1 MPIGNI
7 LSTLS
12 VMGNNR
18 RKFLVIISIVFCSLI
33 TDISLSNISDVVSL
47 STSWGFAVFIAIA
60 IVYAVTQYLIL
71 EFVKEKSKTI
81 RMKSPHFNKLITVMT
96 IVQYILVAIII
107 LIILE
112 MFVKS
117 FYYTYTLN
125 LSLSISYTSASIL
138 MVLLAI
144 KFFSWNRSNKSFIV
158 LLYGISSL
166 IITISIV
173 SSLVFFNVILL
184 GMPAQISPPSNLTNQ
199 QKEVSHGTAE
209 QKEIGHGTAE
219 QKEIGHGPD
228 IRKFD
233 PGTILGLVQTVF
245 ATSQIVSFL
254 LLLGSSAL
262 LLHIY
267 SEKIGKVKFWIII
280 NIPLVSFLSIFV
292 IVTPHVLNLSNSRE
306 MDTIFKII
314 VDAIG
319 YTLPAIASSI
329 LFGLPFWMTAR
340 SFAYSSILKDY
351 MIIAGCGLALF
362 ELATTGNVILAS
374 YPPFGLASVSL
385 VGLSS
390 YMILMGIYSSA
401 ISVSQDVKLR
411 QSIRKFAMKESR
423 LLDSIGIAQMEQEIE
438 SRVIAMTIKSQDI
451 MTEESGVYSSLNEAE
466 VKQYLDIV
474 LQEIKE
480 SKRGN
485 NTWQMR

>member
-199 QKEVSHGTAE
+199 QKEV
-209 QKEIGHGTAE
+209 GHGTAE
-219 QKEIGHGPD
+219 QKEVGHGPD
-228 IRKFD
+228 SRKFD

-262 LLHIY
+262 LLHFY
-267 SEKIGKVKFWIII
+267 SEKIGKAKFWIII
-280 NIPLVSFLSIFV
+280 SISLVSFLSIFV

-306 MDTIFKII
+306 MDTTFKII

-329 LFGLPFWMTAR
+329 LFGLPFCMTAR

-351 MIIAGCGLALF
+351 C
-362 ELATTGNVILAS
+362 
-374 YPPFGLASVSL
+374 
-385 VGLSS
+385 
-390 YMILMGIYSSA
+390 
-401 ISVSQDVKLR
+401 
-411 QSIRKFAMKESR
+411 R
-423 LLDSIGIAQMEQEIE
+423 LWTCSF
-438 SRVIAMTIKSQDI
+438 
-451 MTEESGVYSSLNEAE
+451 
-466 VKQYLDIV
+466 
-474 LQEIKE
+474 
-480 SKRGN
+480 
-485 NTWQMR
+485 

>member
-1 MPIGNI
+1 MPIGNF

-47 STSWGFAVFIAIA
+47 STSWSFAVFITIA
-60 IVYAVTQYLIL
+60 IIYVVGQGLIL
-71 EFVKEKSKTI
+71 EFVKQKTKRI
-81 RMKSPHFNKLITVMT
+81 RMKSPQFNKLTTIMT
-96 IVQYILVAIII
+96 IVQYILAAIII
-107 LIILE
+107 LIILQI
-112 MFVKS
+112 FVKS
-117 FYYTYTLN
+117 YYYTYTLS
-125 LSLSISYTSASIL
+125 LSLSISYATASIL
-138 MVLLAI
+138 MVLLAL
-144 KFFSWNRSNKSFIV
+144 KFFSWYRSDRSFIV

-166 IITISIV
+166 IVIISVV

-184 GMPAQISPPSNLTNQ
+184 AIPTQISPPSDLTVE
-199 QKEVSHGTAE
+199 QKEVGHGAAE
-209 QKEIGHGTAE
+209 QKEVGHGAAE
-219 QKEIGHGPD
+219 QKEVGHGPD

-233 PGTILGLVQTVF
+233 PSTMLGLVQTVF
-245 ATSQIVSFL
+245 AISQIVSFL
-254 LLLGSSAL
+254 LLVGSSAL

-267 SEKIGKVKFWIII
+267 SEKLGKVKFWTIVS
-280 NIPLVSFLSIFV
+280 IPIVSFLSIFI
-292 IVTPHVLNLSNSRE
+292 IVTPFILSLSNSHE
-306 MDTIFKII
+306 TDTTLKII
-314 VDAIG
+314 VDVLG
-319 YTLPAIASSI
+319 YTLPAITSSI
-329 LFGLPFWMTAR
+329 LFGLPFWMIAR
-340 SFAYSSILKDY
+340 SFGYSSILKDY

-423 LLDSIGIAQMEQEIE
+423 LLDSIGTAQMEQEIQ
-438 SRVIAMTIKSQDI
+438 SRVLTITREKQDLIAHS
-451 MTEESGVYSSLNEAE
+451 SGIESSLSEDDVKEYLREVLKE
-466 VKQYLDIV
+466 VK
-474 LQEIKE
+474 KE
-480 SKRGN
+480 KVQN
-485 NTWQMR
+485 DDK